1 MVLDPT
7 IQDPP
12 EGEVMPIA
20 NESDLVSVRYRV
32 RDLSKRVGLSLVDE
46 TRLVTAVSELSR
58 NCLVYGGGGTAAL
71 QQVRGVNRLGVRI
84 TLEDHGPG
92 IADIDLA
99 MKNGYSTGKGLGL
112 GLPGSR
118 RLVHEFEIQSQL
130 GVGTRVSILRWKS

>member
-1 MVLDPT
+1 M
-7 IQDPP
+7 
-12 EGEVMPIA
+12 
-20 NESDLVSVRYRV
+20 
-32 RDLSKRVGLSLVDE
+32 
-46 TRLVTAVSELSR
+46 AV
-58 NCLVYGGGGTAAL
+58 
-71 QQVRGVNRLGVRI
+71 GVRI